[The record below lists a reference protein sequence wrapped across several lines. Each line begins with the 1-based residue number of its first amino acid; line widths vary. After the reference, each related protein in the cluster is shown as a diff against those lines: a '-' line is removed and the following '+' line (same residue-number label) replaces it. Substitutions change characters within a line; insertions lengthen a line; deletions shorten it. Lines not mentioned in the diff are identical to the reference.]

1 VILYIKLH
9 KLHRIEAHFSR
20 VYIWM
25 YVGTD
30 EVYRKGKMPK
40 EKNPAVFR
48 PGFAVNNCTTV
59 ISSVIILLMESY
71 L

>member
-1 VILYIKLH
+1 
-9 KLHRIEAHFSR
+9 
-20 VYIWM
+20 M

-71 L
+71 LWKGLYLVI